1 MKIAFFEVKDYQVK
15 YFKKKLKG
23 NKLYF
28 FSEAINEK
36 NIEKVKE
43 VQILGVFIGS
53 KVDKKVFDK
62 LKKLKAVVTMS
73 TGFDHIDIK
82 EAKKKKVKVCTVP
95 DYGQNTVAEHAFALI
110 LSLSRK
116 INKAYDRTVKGNFSL
131 EGLKGFDLKGKTL
144 GIVGMGSIGK
154 HVARIAK
161 GFEMKVLA
169 YDPFPNKQMEKKFKF
184 KYVPLN
190 KLLKESDIV
199 TLNCPYNKKTRYIIN
214 ARNIRLMKNEAL
226 LINTARG
233 GLVDTGA
240 LVKALAKKKIGGA
253 GLDVLEEEN
262 MIKEEA
268 ELLNESCSREK
279 MENLIQDHM
288 LLNFDNVII
297 TPHMA
302 FYSEEALKRIMD
314 TTFENIDCVL
324 KNKICENEV
333 KVK

>member
-23 NKLYF
+23 NRLYF
-28 FSEAINEK
+28 FSEALDEK

-43 VQILGVFIGS
+43 VQILAVFIGS
-53 KVDKKVFDK
+53 KVDKKVLDK

-73 TGFDHIDIK
+73 TGFDHIDIE
-82 EAKKKKVKVCTVP
+82 EAKKKKVKVCNVP

-184 KYVPLN
+184 KYAPLN

-199 TLNCPYNKKTRYIIN
+199 TLHCPYNKKTRYIIN
-214 ARNIRLMKNEAL
+214 ARNIRLMKNDAL

-288 LLNFDNVII
+288 LLTFDNVII

-302 FYSEEALKRIMD
+302 FYSEEALKRIME

-324 KNKICENEV
+324 KNKTCENEV